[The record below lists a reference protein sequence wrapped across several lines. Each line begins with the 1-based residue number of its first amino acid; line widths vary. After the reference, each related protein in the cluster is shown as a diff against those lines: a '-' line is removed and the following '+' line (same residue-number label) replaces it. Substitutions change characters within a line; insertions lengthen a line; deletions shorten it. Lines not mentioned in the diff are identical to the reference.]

1 MRWYDSD
8 EVLRTC
14 LDNLKF
20 MDATARQAAVAAAVD
35 AIEATAPGFLDRH
48 VLDFELPMEGRRR
61 WYDDDGAETWLLFHG
76 LEKANRDCRDA
87 VVAELL
93 ARVVGAAA

>member
-14 LDNLKF
+14 LDNLRYL
-20 MDATARQAAVAAAVD
+20 DPSARRAAVTAAVD
-35 AIEATAPGFLDRH
+35 AIEGVAPGFLDAH
-48 VLDFELPMEGRRR
+48 VASFELPLHGRRR
-61 WYDDDGAETWLLFHG
+61 WYDDEDAETWLLFHG
-76 LEKANRDCRDA
+76 LERATPRCRDA

>member
-14 LDNLKF
+14 LDNLKH
-20 MDATARQAAVAAAVD
+20 MDATARRAAVAAAVD

-48 VLDFELPMEGRRR
+48 VLEFELPLQGRRR

-76 LEKANRDCRDA
+76 LEKASGACRDA